1 MALAFRFLLDSFPN
15 QQHELPNHNMKK
27 LIIPVV
33 LVAMLGLS
41 GCVAA
46 IGNRD
51 AQHSSSG
58 TLGQQLIDL
67 QKAKEAGAISEAE
80 YQSQKARLLD
90 NK

>member
-1 MALAFRFLLDSFPN
+1 
-15 QQHELPNHNMKK
+15 MKK
-27 LIIPVV
+27 P
-33 LVAMLGLS
+33 LVYAAVTLAAMLGLS

-51 AQHSSSG
+51 AQDSSSG

-67 QKAKEAGAISEAE
+67 QKAKDAGAITEAE
-80 YQSQKARLLD
+80 YQAQKTRLLD

>member
-1 MALAFRFLLDSFPN
+1 
-15 QQHELPNHNMKK
+15 MKK
-27 LIIPVV
+27 ITVSTLIA
-33 LVAMLGLS
+33 LTALLCLT

-51 AQHSSSG
+51 AQHSSGG

-67 QKAKEAGAISEAE
+67 QKAKEAGAITEAE
-80 YQSQKARLLD
+80 YQTQKARLLE